1 VTTNNL
7 FGLPSSKGQLTVL
20 IAHIT
25 FSVAFVAVIIQA
37 RLSSFDKNI
46 EEAAQD
52 LGAKP
57 NSVIWKITTPVIM
70 PSIISGWLLA
80 FTLSLDDLVVA
91 SFTTGPGANTLPI
104 VVFSKVRLG
113 LSPEVNALSAII
125 MLFVVTIAV
134 GYYIKIR
141 NKSDVNK

>member
-1 VTTNNL
+1 MI
-7 FGLPSSKGQLTVL
+7 S
-20 IAHIT
+20 HIT
-25 FSVAFVAVIIQA
+25 FSVAFVAVIIQS
-37 RLSSFDKNI
+37 RLSSYDKNI

-52 LGAKP
+52 LGTIP
-57 NSVIWKITTPVIM
+57 NMIFWKITAPVIL
-70 PSIISGWLLA
+70 PAILSGWLLA

-125 MLFVVTIAV
+125 MLIVILAALSI
-134 GYYIKIR
+134 YLI
-141 NKSDVNK
+141 NKSNIKK